1 MRGESLRYNCLALI
15 NIKLSTVALLL
26 MVAAVLCNPG
36 CDESFDPQGPLDKR
50 MAVFSVLSTDRKNQY
65 VLVQQSY
72 SAPDY
77 NPLLHST
84 DNSLDDVLVALNASN
99 GTYFFTD
106 TLLPRQD
113 TSRYNFPI
121 RSFVLRDF
129 TPIREAT
136 YQMVIQSRRYGLASA
151 SVTVPGSSQISRS
164 QGVEQALNT
173 PRNYPDDFQLS
184 FIVTLSPATKG
195 VLSRL
200 LLYYDVQKG
209 NQWFAERVEVPLNSA
224 DSTLYTL
231 DHAVYPQL
239 AAAPGTSR
247 IALNYK
253 NGYYR
258 AIVYSVNSKYPINR
272 VIFKWVT
279 LVILQGD
286 KNLVQYYASVHPSF
300 DPYSIRLDEPIASP
314 VNGSLGLIGGYNLD
328 SLVQLLPANFWGN
341 K

>member
-1 MRGESLRYNCLALI
+1 MSSNSLQLK
-15 NIKLSTVALLL
+15 NIRLLTLGLL
-26 MVAAVLCNPG
+26 MLVAGVFLNSG
-36 CDESFDPQGPLDKR
+36 CDQSFDPQGPLDKR
-50 MAVFSVLSTDRKNQY
+50 MVVFSVLSTDHKNQY

-72 SAPDY
+72 SVPDY
-77 NPLLHST
+77 NPLSHTT
-84 DNSLDDVLVALNASN
+84 DNSLDDVRVALNASN
-99 GTYFFTD
+99 GSYFFAD

-129 TPIREAT
+129 TPIGEAT
-136 YQMVIQSRRYGLASA
+136 YEMVIQSRRYGLASA

-173 PRNYPDDFQLS
+173 PRDYPNDFQLS
-184 FIVTLSPATKG
+184 FVVGLSPAAKG
-195 VLSRL
+195 ILSRL

-209 NQWFAERVEVPLNSA
+209 NQWFSERVEVPLNSA

-239 AAAPGTSR
+239 AATPATSR

-258 AIVYSVNSKYPINR
+258 AIVYWVNSKYPTNR

-286 KNLVQYYASVHPSF
+286 KNLVQYYTSVHPSF
-300 DPYSIRLDEPIASP
+300 DPYSIRLDESIASP